1 MRPFFNLNLST
12 YSSKYIGITSFFS
25 SLCIDRHFFVLFS
38 GVKSE
43 PKTVFLEPKPV
54 PHLQHL
60 HNHCNNDVNSN
71 VSMENNNS
79 MPDHPDTDVDTKDP
93 LCGDTVSATTPSAL
107 NESQH
112 PTPVDFYP

>member
-1 MRPFFNLNLST
+1 MLIFFYFTHLYIEIAHSNLV
-12 YSSKYIGITSFFS
+12 
-25 SLCIDRHFFVLFS
+25 FVFIL

>member
-1 MRPFFNLNLST
+1 
-12 YSSKYIGITSFFS
+12 
-25 SLCIDRHFFVLFS
+25 
-38 GVKSE
+38 
-43 PKTVFLEPKPV
+43 
-54 PHLQHL
+54 
-60 HNHCNNDVNSN
+60 
-71 VSMENNNS
+71 MENNNS